1 MSLVIAILKLEEG
14 RRIFVKRFKASMVRY
29 GHGMVYAESKMEA
42 ESKAKY
48 LQADE
53 IEWVES
59 NGSKNL
65 LVSIEEIPAAEEKF
79 Q

>member
-1 MSLVIAILKLEEG
+1 M
-14 RRIFVKRFKASMVRY
+14 KRFRASMVRY
-29 GHGMVYAESKMEA
+29 GHGVIYAESKTEA

-53 IEWVES
+53 IKWVES

-65 LVSIEEIPAAEEKF
+65 LVSIEEIPAAEERF